1 MRRLLLAAISLFLIA
16 VAGCG
21 DSSGEGQPP
30 ASPTSILEAAG
41 PDGFRAF
48 AAQIEAALDAG
59 DMEFFLDR
67 AEAELVTCTAENMIG
82 LGGPIC
88 DFEGQTYTGFPMGR
102 WRSEGNILPV
112 EDVADFGISLRENAL
127 LEASDDFG
135 DGALRIY
142 ALSVDETEATAIIT
156 ALVERPANFAGEGPL
171 RVVRVTSWTFAGD
184 QWRFTFLLTA
194 SVLAEEFLAPCPP
207 ALDYVIGDWE
217 RYPDPAQP
225 AVGEVVCPF

>member
-1 MRRLLLAAISLFLIA
+1 MRTLFLAILALTLGTIA
-16 VAGCG
+16 CDDANE
-21 DSSGEGQPP
+21 SAPE
-30 ASPTSILEAAG
+30 PTPTTLTAEAPGAE
-41 PDGFRAF
+41 GFRSF

-112 EDVADFGISLRENAL
+112 EDVADFGISLRESAL

-142 ALSVDETEATAIIT
+142 ALSVDGTAATAIIT
-156 ALVERPANFAGEGPL
+156 ALVERPVNFAGEGPL
-171 RVVRVTSWTFAGD
+171 RVVRVTSWTFDGD

-194 SVLAEEFLAPCPP
+194 AVLAEEFLAPCPP
-207 ALDYVIGDWE
+207 ALDYVIGTWE
-217 RYPDPAQP
+217 RYPDPALP
-225 AVGEVVCPF
+225 SVGESVCPF